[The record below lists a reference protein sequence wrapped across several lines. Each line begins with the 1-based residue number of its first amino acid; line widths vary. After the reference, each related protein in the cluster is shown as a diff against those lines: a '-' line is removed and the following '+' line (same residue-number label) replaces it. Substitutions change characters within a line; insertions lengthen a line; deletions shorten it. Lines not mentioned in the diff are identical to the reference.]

1 MADQTYTVERST
13 TIDAAADVV
22 YAQLADFHHWTRWS
36 PWEDVDPEMQRTY
49 SGSPSGAGAVYAW
62 QGNRR
67 AGRGRMEITGAEP
80 ASRVVIDLLFEK
92 PFKARNDTFFR
103 IEPQGSSSRV
113 TWSMTGKQT
122 VATKLMSVFVTM
134 ETFLGRDFEKGLR
147 RLKAVCEGAEASAP
161 EG

>member
-13 TIDAAADVV
+13 TIDAAPDVV
-22 YAQLADFHHWTRWS
+22 YAQLADFHNWTRWS
-36 PWEDVDPEMQRTY
+36 PWEDVDPDMQRTY

-67 AGRGRMEITGAEP
+67 AGRGRMEITGATP
-80 ASRVVIDLLFEK
+80 ASRVVLDLVFEK

-122 VATKLMSVFVTM
+122 VVTKVMSVFVTM
-134 ETFLGRDFEKGLR
+134 ETFLGRDFEKGLS
-147 RLKAVCEGAEASAP
+147 RLKAVCEGAEASSP
-161 EG
+161 T